1 MTETTPMNPIP
12 PVKKEYRV
20 MIVQAGPDE
29 STILG
34 LVPVDSLSSNEPHS
48 TLNPTRVLAGP
59 GIQSEEAKMVQE
71 MLKGVFDEMDK
82 RMQRMGP
89 PPSTQSP
96 GVIPLSLSKREY
108 VQLGKPTAHD
118 IITLTLEMD
127 REDEV
132 PKAGEPD
139 V

>member
-1 MTETTPMNPIP
+1 MTETSTPPVNPIP

-34 LVPVDSLSSNEPHS
+34 LVPVYSLSSEEPHS
-48 TLNPTRVLAGP
+48 TLDPARVLAGP
-59 GIQSEEAKMVQE
+59 GIQSEDAKMVQD
-71 MLKGVFDEMDK
+71 MMKAVFTELDK
-82 RMQRMGP
+82 RMQHMA
-89 PPSTQSP
+89 PPSTQCPGP

-118 IITLTLEMD
+118 IITLTLEM
-127 REDEV
+127 EKTE
-132 PKAGEPD
+132 GEPH